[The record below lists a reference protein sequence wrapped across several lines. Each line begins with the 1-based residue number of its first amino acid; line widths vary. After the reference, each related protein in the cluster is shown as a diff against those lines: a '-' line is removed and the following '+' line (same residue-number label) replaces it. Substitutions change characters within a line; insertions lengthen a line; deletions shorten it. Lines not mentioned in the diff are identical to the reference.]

1 MATSTS
7 ALALLA
13 GISSHRVGISRPK
26 RAAPRARRIPRI
38 IAEAS
43 SSSQARDAFVLRA
56 SLASSPTPLTSLID
70 DPDASK
76 AFDVVVWGATG
87 FTGTL
92 VARHLD
98 KHAPDSLR
106 IAVGGRSDAKLCSL
120 VGSMVESGD
129 SDVLLPML
137 RGDAA
142 DATDMRALAQVAKCV
157 VSAAGP
163 YGEHG
168 DVLVGACAAEGTH
181 YADLTGEPGWMRSVI
196 DAHDATARATG
207 ARIVPCA
214 GFDSVPADVGAFV
227 AATELAR
234 RHPGA
239 RAVKVTSF
247 LTKVL
252 GGFSGGTLAT
262 GWRLAEDA
270 RERTSFCDVDGLVP
284 GAVDGVTNAA
294 QTPLAFAEL
303 EPTYDLNLDAWAT
316 TSPFAP
322 CDVKVVRRT
331 VSLLDAEGGAE
342 AGAEA
347 GAEGG
352 PYADLSRFCYEGKL
366 AAFELGTPIGWI
378 SSKATA
384 ALVEAAVRGAAD
396 AETRTRMKASLPKPG
411 DGPPEWFR
419 RAGFWEMRFC
429 AEGEDGKARVWTA
442 MRGGGDPGYSDTAKI
457 LAEAGVLLA
466 SDGGSGPV
474 RRGGVLTPAVA
485 FGDAVLR
492 GLEPHGITYTVDGDE
507 PKGVWFSLPKIAK
520 M

>member
-56 SLASSPTPLTSLID
+56 SLASSPTPLASLID

-87 FTGTL
+87 FTGAL
-92 VARHLD
+92 VARHLA
-98 KHAPDSLR
+98 KNAPDSLR

-142 DATDMRALAQVAKCV
+142 DATDMRALARVAKCV

-163 YGEHG
+163 YGERG

-181 YADLTGEPGWMRSVI
+181 YADLTGEPGWMRFVI
-196 DAHDATARATG
+196 DSHDATARATG

-214 GFDSVPADVGAFV
+214 GFDSVPADVGAFI
-227 AATELAR
+227 AATELAE
-234 RHPGA
+234 RHPGVK
-239 RAVKVTSF
+239 AVKVTSY

-270 RERTSFCDVDGLVP
+270 RERESFCDVDGLVP
-284 GAVDGVTNAA
+284 NAVEGVTNAA

-303 EPTYDLNLDAWAT
+303 EPRYDEDLDAWAT
-316 TSPFAP
+316 MSPFAP

-331 VSLLDAEGGAE
+331 VSLLEGAEGAE
-342 AGAEA
+342 

-352 PYADLSRFCYEGKL
+352 PYANLSRFCYEGKL
-366 AAFELGTPIGWI
+366 AAFELGTPVGWM

-396 AETRTRMKASLPKPG
+396 AESRALLKALLPKPG
-411 DGPPEWFR
+411 EGPPEWFR
-419 RAGFWEMRFC
+419 RAGFWEMRFR
-429 AEGEDGKARVWTA
+429 AEGEDGEPRVWTA
-442 MRGGGDPGYSDTAKI
+442 LRGGGDPGYSDTAKI

-466 SDGGSGPV
+466 SGVGSGPV

-485 FGDAVLR
+485 FGDAILR
-492 GLEPHGITYTVDGDE
+492 ALEPHGITHTVDGDE

-520 M
+520 T